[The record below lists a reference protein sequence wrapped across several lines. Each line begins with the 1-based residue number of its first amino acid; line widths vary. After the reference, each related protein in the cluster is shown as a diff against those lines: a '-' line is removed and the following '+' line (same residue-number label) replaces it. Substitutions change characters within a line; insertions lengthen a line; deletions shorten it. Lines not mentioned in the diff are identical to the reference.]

1 MSIPYFFSTGMAR
14 SGTNL
19 LSKIISANSQVH
31 AVLGS
36 NIELYRFAR
45 DEILKINFEYSEL
58 IPKSSGFS
66 DFFGEP
72 KFFDI
77 LTTIFNS
84 KLDFQINTKRF
95 EQYFERGRLRIPQD
109 SPDINKQKLKLRG
122 KNFAELLDNYSEQI
136 MKIRNLSSSIRIGF
150 HESWHIELFPA
161 LNSLY
166 PKAKFIVMLRDVR
179 GSYASHKMDTENSLA
194 HRASLVSYARQFRKY
209 AALSKFFVANYDNFY
224 LMKYENLMRDP
235 NTEVKKL
242 CEFLEIGFEEKM
254 LDYNFHRDP
263 FTNVVW
269 QGNSGDK
276 TLSVGFSETRNT
288 KWKSNLNDL
297 ERRTLET
304 LCRLSLLNLDYEIG
318 EFNQRFPKDIK
329 QFLTQSLSL
338 EDRWKLP
345 KLSNSSITNQ
355 EISYFNILQ
364 AQNKVELKNSLLNFF
379 SPEYF
384 FFK

>member
-1 MSIPYFFSTGMAR
+1 
-14 SGTNL
+14 
-19 LSKIISANSQVH
+19 
-31 AVLGS
+31 
-36 NIELYRFAR
+36 
-45 DEILKINFEYSEL
+45 
-58 IPKSSGFS
+58 
-66 DFFGEP
+66 
-72 KFFDI
+72 
-77 LTTIFNS
+77 
-84 KLDFQINTKRF
+84 
-95 EQYFERGRLRIPQD
+95 
-109 SPDINKQKLKLRG
+109 
-122 KNFAELLDNYSEQI
+122 